1 MKRRSLFFLTA
12 IVSFVFGIAS
22 ASIWISKR
30 SPTPPPITS
39 STDCTTVYDAAI
51 VNTRIKDNDDPQ
63 FFAAFQEPP
72 LYVMPDCVDEAYG
85 LEWVPSFDGPVL
97 VRIWRSQNR
106 YFMVAKELD
115 SKGWSK
121 FGKIRE
127 TNTRALTPFEWRS
140 FTDLLLW
147 DSFWKMPSTINEPSP
162 NDGAAWLVNGLRAKE
177 YHWARRRVPDD
188 RITGL
193 SNYVIRLSG

>member
-22 ASIWISKR
+22 AGIWISKR

-127 TNTRALTPFEWRS
+127 ANTRALTPFEWRS
-140 FTDLLLW
+140 FTDLLLGIRFGRCLQPLT
-147 DSFWKMPSTINEPSP
+147 S
-162 NDGAAWLVNGLRAKE
+162 LRQTT
-177 YHWARRRVPDD
+177 VPC
-188 RITGL
+188 GL
-193 SNYVIRLSG
+193 SMAYGQRNIIGSGGAFPMIGSPG